1 MLSNGIKATTSI
13 LCSKAPMIAGVR
25 GKHVLPDLPYDYNAL
40 EPYISAEIMQTHHQK
55 HHATYVNNLNTF
67 EEKSH
72 EALSKGD
79 LRSAI
84 ALQANLKFN
93 GGGHINHSI
102 FWTNLSKDG
111 GEPSSELL
119 EQIKK
124 DFGSFEKM
132 QERLNTAA
140 TTVQGSGWAWIGY
153 NKTDKHLQIATCA
166 NQDPLEPTTGL
177 VPLFGIDVWEHA
189 YYLQYKSARAD
200 YVKNIWKIANFKN
213 IDERFQN
220 AKQK

>member
-1 MLSNGIKATTSI
+1 MLSNSIKATTSI
-13 LCSKAPMIAGVR
+13 LCSKASMIGSVR
-25 GKHVLPDLPYDYNAL
+25 GKHVLPDLPYDYNEL
-40 EPYISAEIMQTHHQK
+40 EPYISADIMQTHHQK
-55 HHATYVNNLNTF
+55 HHATYVNNLNNF

-84 ALQANLKFN
+84 ALQPNLKFN

-102 FWTNLSKDG
+102 FWTNLSKNG
-111 GEPSSELL
+111 GEPSGELL
-119 EQIKK
+119 EAIKR
-124 DFGSFEKM
+124 DFGSLDKM
-132 QERLNTAA
+132 KERINTAA
-140 TTVQGSGWAWIGY
+140 TGVQGSGWAWLGY
-153 NKTDKHLQIATCA
+153 NTTDKRLQIATCA

-177 VPLFGIDVWEHA
+177 IPLFGIDVWEHA
-189 YYLQYKSARAD
+189 YYLQYKSLRAD

-213 IDERFQN
+213 IDERYQN

>member
-1 MLSNGIKATTSI
+1 
-13 LCSKAPMIAGVR
+13 
-25 GKHVLPDLPYDYNAL
+25 LPYDYNAL
-40 EPYISAEIMQTHHQK
+40 EPYISADIMQTHHQK

-67 EEKSH
+67 EEKSA

-79 LRSAI
+79 LRAAI
-84 ALQANLKFN
+84 AFQTNLKFN

-102 FWTNLSKDG
+102 FWTNLAKSG
-111 GEPSSELL
+111 GEPNGELL
-119 EQIKK
+119 EAIKR
-124 DFGSFEKM
+124 DFGSLEQM
-132 QERLNTAA
+132 QERINTAA
-140 TTVQGSGWAWIGY
+140 TTVQGSGWAWLGY
-153 NKTDKHLQIATCA
+153 NKTDKRLQIATCA

-200 YVKNIWKIANFKN
+200 YVKNIWKIANWKN
-213 IDERFQN
+213 IDERFLS